1 MKVQQILSSV
11 CLIALVLP
19 MAVNAEIYKWKDK
32 NGVMIYSDT
41 PPPATNVRVESIG
54 KSGKDTQMKSTPA
67 PMRNDME
74 AANEVK
80 ETEKNVEEAKSKAPV
95 VDPKLQAVR
104 ARAKQAEIEKQNKQ
118 VKDEREAVYAS
129 NCKAAR
135 ANYQSYDQGG
145 RIYKMNE
152 KGERVYMD
160 DASTAAGKRQAQAE
174 IQKYCK

>member
-95 VDPKLQAVR
+95 VILSCKLFVR
-104 ARAKQAEIEKQNKQ
+104 EQSRLRLKSKTNK
-118 VKDEREAVYAS
+118 
-129 NCKAAR
+129 
-135 ANYQSYDQGG
+135 
-145 RIYKMNE
+145 
-152 KGERVYMD
+152 
-160 DASTAAGKRQAQAE
+160 
-174 IQKYCK
+174 